1 MSKDYARSLDKI
13 HHKILQD
20 LVKKPENSFCADCAM
35 RGAPSCSRCR
45 PKCVRPHV
53 PAFLADP
60 TWASANLGV
69 YLCLNCSGVHRS
81 LGTHITQVRSITMD
95 AWFPDQIEVSVG
107 RLLPLLFGT
116 PGR

>member
-1 MSKDYARSLDKI
+1 MS
-13 HHKILQD
+13 
-20 LVKKPENSFCADCAM
+20 
-35 RGAPSCSRCR
+35 
-45 PKCVRPHV
+45 PHV
-53 PAFLADP
+53 SAFAGP

-107 RLLPLLFGT
+107 RLSPLLLSDLEALTFRC
-116 PGR
+116 PCRRR

>member
-1 MSKDYARSLDKI
+1 MCPA
-13 HHKILQD
+13 
-20 LVKKPENSFCADCAM
+20 
-35 RGAPSCSRCR
+35 SRTGL
-45 PKCVRPHV
+45 
-53 PAFLADP
+53 FADP

-107 RLLPLLFGT
+107 RRSPSFLT
-116 PGR
+116 SRR

>member
-1 MSKDYARSLDKI
+1 M
-13 HHKILQD
+13 
-20 LVKKPENSFCADCAM
+20 P
-35 RGAPSCSRCR
+35 
-45 PKCVRPHV
+45 PKCPLTYR
-53 PAFLADP
+53 LLSADP